1 MIPSSHYR
9 VVVTELEDMV
19 FCTGKF
25 NLTAITN
32 HSENLNSGHYT
43 CLVKDGETW
52 WHFSDEAVVAVN
64 KDDINKL
71 LPDALMFCLIRLHKN
86 IYIYIFGFSCFCVYL
101 PGGLTDQSYLWKL
114 TLPPTTLVL

>member
-1 MIPSSHYR
+1 M
-9 VVVTELEDMV
+9 VTELEDMV

-25 NLTAITN
+25 NLTVITN

-86 IYIYIFGFSCFCVYL
+86 IYIYIFGFSCFCVCL

>member
-43 CLVKDGETW
+43 CLVKDGET
-52 WHFSDEAVVAVN
+52 
-64 KDDINKL
+64 
-71 LPDALMFCLIRLHKN
+71 
-86 IYIYIFGFSCFCVYL
+86 
-101 PGGLTDQSYLWKL
+101 
-114 TLPPTTLVL
+114 

>member
-25 NLTAITN
+25 NLTVITN

-86 IYIYIFGFSCFCVYL
+86 IYIYIF
-101 PGGLTDQSYLWKL
+101 
-114 TLPPTTLVL
+114 LVFLAFAFTCLEV

>member
-25 NLTAITN
+25 NLTVITN

-71 LPDALMFCLIRLHKN
+71 LPDALMICLIRLHKN
-86 IYIYIFGFSCFCVYL
+86 IYIYIYIWFSLLLRL
-101 PGGLTDQSYLWKL
+101 PARRFD
-114 TLPPTTLVL
+114 